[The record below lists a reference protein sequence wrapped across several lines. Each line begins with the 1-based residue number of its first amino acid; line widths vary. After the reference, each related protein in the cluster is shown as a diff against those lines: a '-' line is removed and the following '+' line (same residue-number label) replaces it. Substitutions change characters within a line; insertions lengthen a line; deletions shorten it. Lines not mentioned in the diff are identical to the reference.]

1 MRQPSNVL
9 WLYFLSYM
17 AFCFITGLE
26 FSLSQS
32 LSLIFLFFFC
42 SSVTSVI
49 VLGPLV
55 FPGSCSVSPSS
66 ACNWPGDHVQVFL
79 IFQPQCPHSR
89 KRAQVGGEPEIHLIL
104 ILNLK
109 AHHPTSEVFLW
120 GASWVGQPP
129 RPWPMTVQQK
139 QAGEGPG
146 LGPAPWWSCPPCC
159 LRGLAHGVNMS
170 VYVALFF
177 SPAVPCWFLLNSL
190 CF

>member
-17 AFCFITGLE
+17 AFCFTTGLA

-66 ACNWPGDHVQVFL
+66 ACNRPGDHVPVFP
-79 IFQPQCPHSR
+79 IFQPQCPRSR
-89 KRAQVGGEPEIHLIL
+89 KRAQVGGEPELHLVL

-109 AHHPTSEVFLW
+109 AHHPTSEVFVW
-120 GASWVGQPP
+120 GASWVGQPQALTDGSTTETSRGGAWFGP
-129 RPWPMTVQQK
+129 CPLMVPPTLPPKGTGPW
-139 QAGEGPG
+139 
-146 LGPAPWWSCPPCC
+146 S
-159 LRGLAHGVNMS
+159 
-170 VYVALFF
+170 
-177 SPAVPCWFLLNSL
+177 
-190 CF
+190 